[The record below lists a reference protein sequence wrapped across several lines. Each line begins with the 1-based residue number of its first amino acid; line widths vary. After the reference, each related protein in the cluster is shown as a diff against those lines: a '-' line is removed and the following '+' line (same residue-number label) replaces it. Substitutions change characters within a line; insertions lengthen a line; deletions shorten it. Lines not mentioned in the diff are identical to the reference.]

1 MTDTRSHTIRDKNL
15 SPQTLSSFD
24 GTETDPRLLALQE
37 ELRNVLF
44 VGVANPPASQHS
56 SSPAAGPGEL
66 ASRQGGFDF
75 TQTTVP
81 KTRIIKHLK
90 NWISECAPHFDKFDE
105 ARHFGIHIPN
115 IARTSPALFYAMLAF
130 SATQSERKKHL
141 SGTLDSLEFY
151 QASIEFLKTDLRE
164 GNATSLITACILA
177 CLELMS
183 GNSKNWR
190 RHVEGCAA
198 LFEASGVN
206 GFSGGLLQPV
216 FWCYARMDLCGAI
229 IAEGTKSSILGTD
242 EWIPKSVANS
252 PNLIRDMFYH
262 ASRDSPDMHANWVVY
277 LCAKACDLACRR
289 NRFLEQDQQ
298 EETDNQPFHEQWNQ
312 LWNDLECWAE
322 TRGPA
327 MLPVKTK
334 AATGQGFPEILY
346 AHHAAISANQLRHAA
361 SIIMLEIQPQDRAGL
376 HSEPQW
382 SALWHARH
390 ICGVSLTNSHAG
402 SLVNAI
408 QPLFLAGRLF
418 THPKEHLTIGKLL
431 KFIEDTTGWG
441 TLWRLADL
449 EQVWGYRRGDIL
461 SCI

>member
-1 MTDTRSHTIRDKNL
+1 MVDTKSNAICDKNS
-15 SPQTLSSFD
+15 SPETPSSFD
-24 GTETDPRLLALQE
+24 RTETGPQLLALQE

-44 VGVANPPASQHS
+44 VGVANPPAGQHP
-56 SSPAAGPGEL
+56 SSPSAGLGKS

-75 TQTTVP
+75 TRTTVP

-90 NWISECAPHFDKFDE
+90 NWISECAPPLDKFDE
-105 ARHFGIHIPN
+105 ACHFGIHIPN

-130 SATQSERKKHL
+130 SATKSEKKKHL

-177 CLELMS
+177 LLELMS

-216 FWCYARMDLCGAI
+216 FWCFARMDLCGAI
-229 IAEGTKSSILGTD
+229 IADGTKSSVLDTD
-242 EWIPKSVANS
+242 KWIPESAAKS
-252 PNLIRDMFYH
+252 PNLIRDTFYH

-298 EETDNQPFHEQWNQ
+298 EETNSQPFNEQWNQ
-312 LWNDLECWAE
+312 LWNDLEYWAE

-334 AATGQGFPEILY
+334 AAIGRGFPEILY

-361 SIIMLEIQPQDRAGL
+361 SIIMLDIRPQDRGGL
-376 HSEPQW
+376 YSEPQW
-382 SALWHARH
+382 SAIWHARH
-390 ICGVSLTNSHAG
+390 ICGISLTNSHAG

-431 KFIEDTTGWG
+431 KFIEDTTGWS

>member
-1 MTDTRSHTIRDKNL
+1 MADTRPHTVRDKNL

-44 VGVANPPASQHS
+44 VGVANPPASQHP
-56 SSPAAGPGEL
+56 SSPSAGLGES
-66 ASRQGGFDF
+66 ASKQDGFDF

-151 QASIEFLKTDLRE
+151 QASIEFLKTELRE
-164 GNATSLITACILA
+164 GNATSLMTACILA

-216 FWCYARMDLCGAI
+216 FWCYAHMDLCGAI
-229 IAEGTKSSILGTD
+229 IADGMKSSVLGTD
-242 EWIPKSVANS
+242 KWIPKSLANS
-252 PNLIRDMFYH
+252 PNEIRDMFH
-262 ASRDSPDMHANWVVY
+262 HTSRDNPDMHANWVVY
-277 LCAKACDLACRR
+277 LCAKACDLACGRHK
-289 NRFLEQDQQ
+289 FLEQDQQ
-298 EETDNQPFHEQWNQ
+298 EEAGSQPFNEQWNQ
-312 LWNDLECWAE
+312 LWNDLEYWAE
-322 TRGPA
+322 ARGPA

-376 HSEPQW
+376 CSEPHW

-390 ICGVSLTNSHAG
+390 ICGISLTNSHAG

-418 THPKEHLTIGKLL
+418 THPKEHFTIGKLL

-441 TLWRLADL
+441 TLWRVADL
-449 EQVWGYRRGDIL
+449 EQAWGYRRGDIL

>member
-1 MTDTRSHTIRDKNL
+1 MADTRSYVVRDKNL
-15 SPQTLSSFD
+15 SPQALSSFD
-24 GTETDPRLLALQE
+24 GTEADPRLLALQE
-37 ELRNVLF
+37 ELRSVLF
-44 VGVANPPASQHS
+44 VGVANPPASQHRP
-56 SSPAAGPGEL
+56 SPVAGLGES

-75 TQTTVP
+75 THTTVP

-90 NWISECAPHFDKFDE
+90 NWISECAPHLDKFDE

-115 IARTSPALFYAMLAF
+115 IARTSPALFHAMLAF

-183 GNSKNWR
+183 GNAKNWR

-216 FWCYARMDLCGAI
+216 FWCFARMDLCGAI
-229 IAEGTKSSILGTD
+229 IAEGTKSSVLGTD
-242 EWIPKSVANS
+242 KWIPKSVANS
-252 PNLIRDMFYH
+252 SDLIRDMFYH
-262 ASRDSPDMHANWVVY
+262 ASRDTPDMHANWV
-277 LCAKACDLACRR
+277 
-289 NRFLEQDQQ
+289 Q
-298 EETDNQPFHEQWNQ
+298 EETDGQPFNEQWSQ
-312 LWNDLECWAE
+312 LWNDLEYWAE

-327 MLPVKTK
+327 MLLVKTK
-334 AATGQGFPEILY
+334 AATGQVFPEILY

-361 SIIMLEIQPQDRAGL
+361 SIIMLEIQPQDRAGR

-390 ICGVSLTNSHAG
+390 ICGISLTNSHAG